1 MIVKGIDLSLNVEL
15 VAKIK
20 PLKSEVY
27 LIDKPSSIQKT
38 IASFP
43 AVKSTF
49 RTYEFPFADKDKIQK
64 AVETALKVDL
74 PVSFESV
81 SYDYTLKTQK
91 DKTIVFCVIAK
102 KEDVQNLK
110 NVDILDSEV
119 FAPLRIT
126 RFLNLKNIT
135 ILHFSDGYIVEVF
148 VEDGFIKKVRILKN
162 IENIPEN
169 TLLSGDIPEKFE
181 NSPKLKIEN
190 ILPKYNVA
198 YGLLLRMLD
207 DTGVDLLHK
216 SNKDTFVKLLKGTF
230 YLFLSVLVL
239 SIAIGF
245 KVFVLKKQIKY
256 VKEKEKEVFV
266 KSFNYSGTI
275 FDPLEQAKSKLL
287 MLKNKNNDKED
298 TIDVLNFIGTGL
310 SKLNN
315 VELFKITISQNRFII
330 KGVAKSIREIEMLK
344 NFLSKKYNA
353 KIEETVNTPKGE
365 VRFTISG
372 DIS

>member
-1 MIVKGIDLSLNVEL
+1 LIVKGIDLSLNVEL

-20 PLKSEVY
+20 PLKSKVY

-43 AVKSTF
+43 AIKSTF
-49 RTYEFPFADKDKIQK
+49 RTYEFPFSDKDKIQK

-74 PVSFESV
+74 PISFESV
-81 SYDYTLKTQK
+81 SYDYILKTYK
-91 DKTIVFCVIAK
+91 DKTFVFCVIAK

-119 FAPLRIT
+119 FALLRIA
-126 RFLNLKNIT
+126 RFLNLKNIN

-148 VEDGFIKKVRILKN
+148 VKDSFIKKVRILKN
-162 IENIPEN
+162 IENIPQN

-181 NSPKLKIEN
+181 NYPKLKVEN

-198 YGLLLRMLD
+198 YGLLLKMLD
-207 DTGVDLLHK
+207 DTGIDLLHK
-216 SNKDTFVKLLKGTF
+216 SNKDIFVKLLKGAF

-239 SIAIGF
+239 SIAIWF
-245 KVFVLKKQIKY
+245 KVFTLKKQIKY
-256 VKEKEKEVFV
+256 VKEKEKEIFV
-266 KSFNYSGTI
+266 KAFNYSGTI

-287 MLKNKNNDKED
+287 MLKNKDKYKED
-298 TIDVLNFIGTGL
+298 TIDILNFIGIDL

-330 KGVAKSIREIEMLK
+330 KGTAKSIREIEMLK